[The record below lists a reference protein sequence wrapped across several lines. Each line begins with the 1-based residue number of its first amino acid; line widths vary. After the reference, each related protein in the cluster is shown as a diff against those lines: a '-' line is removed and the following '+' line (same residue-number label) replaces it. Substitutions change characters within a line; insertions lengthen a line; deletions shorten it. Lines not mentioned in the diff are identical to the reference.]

1 MEDTNEVAALRAR
14 VQDLEGQLA
23 AGGTATPSGDA
34 PPHRSAWWAVSSA
47 ILLVLAC
54 VLSPVAVASVWARTQ
69 VTDTNA
75 YVDTVAP
82 IAKDPAVQAA
92 IANQVT
98 TIVLDKIDVSK
109 VTSEALTGLSHINN
123 LPPRVAASLPAL
135 AAPLSSGIEGFTR
148 DQVGKAVTTPQFAA
162 VWAQVNRVA
171 HEQVLR
177 LLQGK
182 QGGALSA
189 QGNSIT
195 LNLGPIVA
203 QVKDRMVSSGFALAQ
218 NIPTVNRSF
227 TLVQSDQV
235 GKVQSAYRLLDNL
248 GTWLPFVCIG
258 LFGGG
263 ILLARN
269 RWRAVVRA
277 ALGLTASMVVLGA
290 GLTILRTAYV
300 QSTPAGILTPEAAG
314 QVFDILA
321 RFLRT
326 SLRSLAVLGLVVAL
340 AAHLSGSSPSA
351 ARSRAAFDRLVSR
364 VRGEGSAGPVGSW
377 VTTHRR
383 TLRGVVVTAGG
394 LTLVFWSHPTGW
406 VVLWVAVVTALL
418 VVGLELVAGRPGPV
432 VATGDTAV
440 AASEP
445 APLPAQREVGDTAD
459 AAPSP
464 TRSGT

>member
-1 MEDTNEVAALRAR
+1 MDDTNEVDVLRAR

-23 AGGTATPSGDA
+23 ATGTGATSPA

-54 VLSPVAVASVWARTQ
+54 LLSPVAVTSVWARTQ
-69 VTDTNA
+69 VTNTNA

-82 IAKDPAVQAA
+82 IADDPAVQAA

-109 VTSEALTGLSHINN
+109 ITTEALTSLSQINN

-135 AAPLSSGIEGFTR
+135 AAPISNGIEGFTK
-148 DQVGKAVTTPQFAA
+148 DQVNKAVRTPQFAT
-162 VWAQVNRVA
+162 VWAQVNRIA
-171 HEQVLR
+171 HQQVLR

-203 QVKDRMVSSGFALAQ
+203 QVKSRMVSRGFALAQ
-218 NIPTVNRSF
+218 KIPAVNRSF
-227 TLVQSDQV
+227 TVVQSNQV
-235 GKVQSAYRLLDNL
+235 SKVQSAYRLLNSL
-248 GTWLPFVCIG
+248 GTWLPFVCLA

-263 ILLARN
+263 IALARN
-269 RWRAVVRA
+269 RWRAVVRG
-277 ALGLTASMVVLGA
+277 ALGLTAAMVVLGA
-290 GLTILRTAYV
+290 GLTILRTTYV

-314 QVFDILA
+314 NVFDILV

-351 ARSRAAFDRLVSR
+351 ARTRAAFERLVSR
-364 VRGEGSAGPVGSW
+364 VRGEGSGPVASW
-377 VTTHRR
+377 VGAHRR
-383 TLRGVVVTAGG
+383 TLRGVIVTAGG
-394 LTLVFWSHPTGW
+394 LTLVFWSSPTGW

-418 VVGLELVAGRPGPV
+418 VAALELVAGRPRPA
-432 VATGDTAV
+432 VATGATA
-440 AASEP
+440 AAQPEP
-445 APLPAQREVGDTAD
+445 APLPAQREPSDAAD
-459 AAPSP
+459 AAPSHTP
-464 TRSGT
+464 SAP